1 MDKTG
6 WQLHRGNMY
15 TFHTKSFMATFAAEM
30 HMLIF
35 DRGAPTPGWP
45 SAGYPGEL
53 VYVSNNLPLSSFE
66 FFTEDTY
73 GIQYSQQSHTD
84 IGKDSRPQSDE
95 STSTGNQNQ

>member
-1 MDKTG
+1 MK
-6 WQLHRGNMY
+6 Y
-15 TFHTKSFMATFAAEM
+15 HTINELDHFCFNEAYIAQICAMSGMFE
-30 HMLIF
+30 IVF
-35 DRGAPTPGWP
+35 DNVTILP

-53 VYVSNNLPLSSFE
+53 VYVSKNLPLSSFE